1 MKRATIEDVA
11 ALAGVSRQTVSRAIN
26 NKGEISKTTKEKVM
40 AAVAELGYRPNRL
53 AQGMVTQRTRT
64 VGLVVPDITNLFF
77 PEVARG
83 VQDEGRLHDYNVLLC
98 NTDDKPEEEIKTMYS
113 LAAQRVDGIITMG
126 SKATTKELT
135 VFANTF
141 RPIVFINR
149 FFEHPHV
156 SVINVDNFQGAHL
169 AVSYLIKLG
178 HRQIGMLVN
187 EDFTRSQVRRV
198 QGYQKALQDH
208 GLSVVDAYLVDGA
221 PTLQGGYAAL
231 SQLLSQFPQITA
243 VFTYND
249 LMALGAIRAVHDLGK
264 QVPADIAVMGFDD
277 IGMAAMFTPSLSTV
291 RVDKYAIGQLAMR
304 RLLQMLDNPD
314 TSSHTINIDVDLV
327 IRESTG

>member
-1 MKRATIEDVA
+1 MKRTTIEDVA

-26 NKGEISKTTKEKVM
+26 NKGEISKATKEKVM
-40 AAVAELGYRPNRL
+40 AAVAELGYQPNRL

-98 NTDDKPEEEIKTMYS
+98 NTDDEPEEEIKTMYS
-113 LAAQRVDGIITMG
+113 LAAQRVDGIISMG
-126 SKATTKELT
+126 SKAPEEQLMR
-135 VFANTF
+135 FANTF
-141 RPIVFINR
+141 RPIVLINR
-149 FFEHPHV
+149 LFEHDHV
-156 SVINVDNFQGAHL
+156 SVINVDNFKGAQL
-169 AVSYLIKLG
+169 AVNHLLNQG

-187 EDFTRSQVRRV
+187 QDFTRSQVRRV
-198 QGYQKALQDH
+198 QGYQQALAEFDLPQNE
-208 GLSVVDAYLVDGA
+208 SYIVDGA

-231 SQLLSQFPQITA
+231 KQLLSQSPEVTA

-249 LMALGAIRAVHDLGK
+249 LMALGAIRAAHDLDK
-264 QVPADIAVMGFDD
+264 KVPDDVAIMGFDD

-291 RVDKYAIGQLAMR
+291 RVDKYAIGQIAMR
-304 RLLQMLDNPD
+304 RLLEMLDNPNEPVQ
-314 TSSHTINIDVDLV
+314 TINIDIDLV
-327 IRESTG
+327 IRESTN